1 MAEHGLWKG
10 GAGVRQG
17 LSFSI
22 GSLPTAALAGID
34 RPHVGQ
40 QSLPT
45 AWQTL
50 CTPSPANFLRRGSC
64 RHGATI
70 PDMVNK
76 PVAYGTWEEQE
87 LITRRSQQELDQLGR
102 ELHEV

>member
-10 GAGVRQG
+10 GAGVRPG
-17 LSFSI
+17 LPFSI
-22 GSLPTAALAGID
+22 GSLPTAALAGVD
-34 RPHVGQ
+34 KPHVGQ
-40 QSLPT
+40 QVLPT

-50 CTPSPANFLRRGSC
+50 CTPSPANFLRRRSC

-70 PDMVNK
+70 PDMVSK
-76 PVAYGTWEEQE
+76 PIAYGTWEEQE
-87 LITRRSQQELDQLGR
+87 LLTRRPQRDLDQLSK